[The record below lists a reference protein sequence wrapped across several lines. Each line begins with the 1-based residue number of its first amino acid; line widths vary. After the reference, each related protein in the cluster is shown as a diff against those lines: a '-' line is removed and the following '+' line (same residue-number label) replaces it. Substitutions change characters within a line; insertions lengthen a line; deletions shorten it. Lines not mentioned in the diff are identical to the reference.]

1 MSSPGPDEIQEEL
14 TWERSRRVVAAV
26 AAALGGVL
34 VLVPLLYA
42 DLATRDDRPVIGV
55 LQALTP
61 ALSGEQDAE
70 VNPRTAV
77 AQFLVDHSTPLI
89 ISGVLSAIGALA
101 VGVAL
106 LYLYRATRFRL
117 PALPRYV
124 RGLITFGAAFTA
136 LASLGLP
143 IVRRISAQDYLD
155 AGDFSREA
163 INDALGSASV
173 ATFGI
178 LGLIG
183 TLAVC
188 LSTILVALNAM
199 RAGLLTR
206 FMGILGIIAGALYVL
221 GSLIGQFP
229 IVQAFWLVALAPLFL
244 GRWPRGN
251 PPAWESGKAEP
262 WPSAAELREQ
272 RMREQ
277 GQTPPPRGGR
287 GGGRAA
293 QRPEPD
299 TPSGN
304 GVADL
309 ADDAAEPRPA
319 PHPATSRKKRRR
331 KR

>member
-1 MSSPGPDEIQEEL
+1 VSSPGPDEIQEQL
-14 TWERSRRVVAAV
+14 SWERSRSVVAAV

-34 VLVPLLYA
+34 VLAPLLYA

-61 ALSGEQDAE
+61 ALEGQQDAE

-89 ISGVLSAIGALA
+89 ISGVLSAIGAIA

-106 LYLYRATRFRL
+106 LYLFRATRFRL

-155 AGDFSREA
+155 AGVFTREA

-229 IVQAFWLVALAPLFL
+229 IVQAFWLIALAPLFL

-251 PPAWESGKAEP
+251 PPAWASGQAEP
-262 WPSAAELREQ
+262 WPTAAELREQ

-277 GQTPPPRGGR
+277 GMTPPARGGR
-287 GGGRAA
+287 GAK
-293 QRPEPD
+293 QPEPD

-309 ADDAAEPRPA
+309 TDDAAEPRPA

>member
-1 MSSPGPDEIQEEL
+1 MSGPDTVQEQLE
-14 TWERSRRVVAAV
+14 WERSRRVIAAV
-26 AAALGGVL
+26 SAALAGVL
-34 VLVPLLYA
+34 VLAPLLYA
-42 DLATRDDRPVIGV
+42 DFATRDDRPVIGV

-61 ALSGEQDAE
+61 ALEGRMDAE

-77 AQFLVDHSTPLI
+77 ARFLVDHSTPLI
-89 ISGVLSAIGALA
+89 VAGVLSAIGSIAL
-101 VGVAL
+101 GVTL

-124 RGLITFGAAFTA
+124 RHLITFGATFSAI
-136 LASLGLP
+136 ASIGLP
-143 IVRRISAQDYLD
+143 IARRISAQDYLD
-155 AGDFSREA
+155 AGDFTRQA
-163 INDALGSASV
+163 INDALGSAPV

-178 LGLIG
+178 LGLLG

-206 FMGILGIIAGALYVL
+206 FMGILGVIAGALYVL

-229 IVQAFWLVALAPLFL
+229 IVQTFWLIALAPLFL

-251 PPAWESGKAEP
+251 PPAWASGQAEP

-277 GQTPPPRGGR
+277 GQEPPARKGR
-287 GGGRAA
+287 EKPASELSA
-293 QRPEPD
+293 
-299 TPSGN
+299 
-304 GVADL
+304 
-309 ADDAAEPRPA
+309 DAAEPRPA
-319 PHPATSRKKRRR
+319 PHPATSRRKRRR